1 MVEIVTTMN
10 EVQYKDVEELEL
22 VFTTLVVNIERLNS
36 NDLLIANFCKKNG
49 ISGLT
54 NGKLYVA
61 AEMRYPADF
70 LITLVSEILE
80 PMGLVY
86 NIDMVIL
93 QEQLIHGVGGEVT
106 PLLGKKIPGS
116 EDLSWLGSQV
126 RLNGNFVWKISE

>member
-10 EVQYKDVEELEL
+10 EVQFKDVEELEL

-70 LITLVSEILE
+70 LCKLIEETLE
-80 PMGLVY
+80 PEGLVY
-86 NIDMVIL
+86 NIDMVLL
-93 QEQLIHGVGGEVT
+93 QEQLIRGVRGEVT
-106 PLLGKKIPGS
+106 QLLGKKIPGA
-116 EDLSWLGSQV
+116 EDIAWLGSEV
-126 RLNGNFVWKISE
+126 RLNGNFVWKI

>member
-70 LITLVSEILE
+70 LVTLVSEILE

>member
-10 EVQYKDVEELEL
+10 EVQFKDVEELEL
-22 VFTTLVVNIERLNS
+22 VFTTLVVNIESLNS

-70 LITLVSEILE
+70 LCKLIEETLE
-80 PMGLVY
+80 PEGLVY
-86 NIDMVIL
+86 NIDMVLL
-93 QEQLIHGVGGEVT
+93 QEQLIRGVRGEVT
-106 PLLGKKIPGS
+106 QLLGKKIPGA
-116 EDLSWLGSQV
+116 EDIAWLGSEV
-126 RLNGNFVWKISE
+126 RLNGNFVWKI

>member
-70 LITLVSEILE
+70 LVSLVSEILE
-80 PMGLVY
+80 PMGLIY

>member
-1 MVEIVTTMN
+1 M
-10 EVQYKDVEELEL
+10 
-22 VFTTLVVNIERLNS
+22 
-36 NDLLIANFCKKNG
+36 
-49 ISGLT
+49 T

-70 LITLVSEILE
+70 LVSLVSEILE
-80 PMGLVY
+80 PMGLIY

>member
-10 EVQYKDVEELEL
+10 EVQFKDVEELEL

-70 LITLVSEILE
+70 LCTLVE
-80 PMGLVY
+80 
-86 NIDMVIL
+86 
-93 QEQLIHGVGGEVT
+93 
-106 PLLGKKIPGS
+106 
-116 EDLSWLGSQV
+116 
-126 RLNGNFVWKISE
+126 RNF

>member
-1 MVEIVTTMN
+1 LLPCTSSAKVED
-10 EVQYKDVEELEL
+10 VQ
-22 VFTTLVVNIERLNS
+22 VVNIERLNS

-70 LITLVSEILE
+70 LVSLVSEILE
-80 PMGLVY
+80 PMGLIY

-93 QEQLIHGVGGEVT
+93 QEQLIHGVRGEVT

>member
-70 LITLVSEILE
+70 LISLVSEILE

-93 QEQLIHGVGGEVT
+93 QEQLIHGVRGEVT